1 MLSVVIPTYNERE
14 NMGLLLERLSRALG
28 ELGMESEVIVV
39 DDDSPDRTWE
49 AAQEFTGLPGM
60 RVIRRVSKKGLAS
73 AVFEG
78 ARASRGDVICVMDA
92 DLSHP
97 PEAIPRI
104 MSRLGENDIVV
115 ASRRVT
121 GGGAENWPASR
132 RLASW
137 AGRLAVR
144 PLVSVRDPMSG
155 FFFVKRDVL
164 YGMRFRPRGFKIL
177 LDILVRSRAERIE
190 EIPYLFKDR
199 RRGTSKLKLKT
210 LVDYALQ
217 VFDLYTYRIV

>member
-1 MLSVVIPTYNERE
+1 M
-14 NMGLLLERLSRALG
+14 
-28 ELGMESEVIVV
+28 
-39 DDDSPDRTWE
+39 
-49 AAQEFTGLPGM
+49 
-60 RVIRRVSKKGLAS
+60 
-73 AVFEG
+73 
-78 ARASRGDVICVMDA
+78 
-92 DLSHP
+92 
-97 PEAIPRI
+97 
-104 MSRLGENDIVV
+104 
-115 ASRRVT
+115 
-121 GGGAENWPASR
+121 
-132 RLASW
+132 
-137 AGRLAVR
+137 R

-190 EIPYLFKDR
+190 DIPYLFKDR